1 MPSMFDSH
9 EEFNEWFSKDIESH
23 AEKKSILDESGLSV
37 CPLCGVLQFHFPQHR
52 PAVSSSQDS
61 ETFHVEEGEEGCRA

>member
-23 AEKKSILDESGLSV
+23 AEKKSILDESGLAFVWSASV
-37 CPLCGVLQFHFPQHR
+37 SLSANRR

-61 ETFHVEEGEEGCRA
+61 EAIHVEESEEGCGA